1 MAFNILTEVSVSRQS
16 SDRAVSSEAMASLF
30 SISSRAWRAVFSRV
44 FLAPSM
50 TNLASSDNL
59 FLGISYM
66 LMMIQAGFGEVT

>member
-1 MAFNILTEVSVSRQS
+1 VAFNILTEVFVSSQS
-16 SDRAVSSEAMASLF
+16 PDRAVSSEAMASLF
-30 SISSRAWRAVFSRV
+30 SISSRVWRAVSSRV

-59 FLGISYM
+59 FFGITYM